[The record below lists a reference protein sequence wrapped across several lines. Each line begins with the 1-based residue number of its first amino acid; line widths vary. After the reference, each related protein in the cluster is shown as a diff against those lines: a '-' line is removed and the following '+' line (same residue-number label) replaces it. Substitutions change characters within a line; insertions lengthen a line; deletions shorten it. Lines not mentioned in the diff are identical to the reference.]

1 MIAHVQRVAARR
13 PALADRLSA
22 FFARW
27 WVPLA
32 AGLIALITLVWQT
45 WPTYSDPADYAMSGP
60 GDAWGGTAVIQAT
73 VEEGLNPFAPGVIS
87 AFNAPDGFP
96 IGWQVNLQQ
105 WPSSVLQFGVTW
117 LTGDGEIAY
126 NLYVLIGV
134 VLSAMTMAWLLLR
147 LTGDRAVAL
156 LFGVA
161 ITLLPMMI
169 FKRGGHPTLIHLW
182 PMILMAITVHAVYVQ
197 PTVKRALLAGIVAF
211 VALSWSGYH
220 LLLAGVTL
228 VALLVGFGVASLRGP
243 ERGRRF
249 RAFGIVVGVPILG
262 LGALGVL
269 LSVIGQ
275 GADPTSEVR
284 ANPKEALYAY
294 GARWYEYVVPTS
306 RSLLF
311 GDETGPWLTER
322 IHGSN
327 GIETP
332 LYLGVSVILLGIVG
346 IILTLRDRERPHRA
360 ALLTCGALVAFAGL
374 WVSLPPTVT
383 VFGQSVPT
391 PSDFIFQVFT
401 TWRVYSRLAAVVA
414 VGLFVLAAVGLSAL
428 AGRRPGIRRYAVLAV
443 AATVI
448 VGDLW
453 TRAEPVT
460 AIVPPQVATVVRDLP
475 PGTIAQYPLGRGEND
490 GYGVLYN
497 QQYYGDHPVVNGFD
511 DQDEEPR
518 AASLANLADPRTP
531 ERLAALG
538 VRYALVVRRPLM
550 GSESEPLPERLP
562 RGFRRIA
569 TGMQGP
575 WPAEIYEVVRR
586 PGTVEAFPGVGFIA
600 PDGIPPN
607 VGQWMAD
614 EATLDV
620 WGVCRVRCRGALTFD
635 ALSLGAPRTV
645 EILEGKRR
653 VARFKVGERRPVRVP
668 LAVRNGNTPLTVRV
682 TPGAR
687 PVNEVIIGSG
697 DTRPLS
703 VRFENLD
710 WRPAGRRSADG

>member
-1 MIAHVQRVAARR
+1 MIAHVQRAAARR
-13 PALADRLSA
+13 PALGVRISA
-22 FFARW
+22 FLTRW

-32 AGLIALITLVWQT
+32 AGLIALIALVWQT
-45 WPTYSDPADYAMSGP
+45 WPTYTDLADYALGGP

-105 WPSSVLQFGVTW
+105 WPSSILQFGVTW

-134 VLSAMTMAWLLLR
+134 VLNAMTMAWLLLR
-147 LTGDRAVAL
+147 LTEDRAVSL
-156 LFGVA
+156 LLGVA
-161 ITLLPMMI
+161 VTFLPMII
-169 FKRGGHPTLIHLW
+169 FKRGGHPTLIHMW
-182 PMILMAITVHAVYVQ
+182 PMILMAITVHAVYLR
-197 PTVKRALLAGIVAF
+197 PTVRRALVAGGVAF

-228 VALLVGFGVASLRGP
+228 VALLVGFGVASLRGSQ
-243 ERGRRF
+243 RGRRL
-249 RAFGIVVGVPILG
+249 RAFAIIAGVPLVG
-262 LGALGVL
+262 LAALGVL
-269 LSVIGQ
+269 IAIIGQ

-284 ANPKEALYAY
+284 SNPKEALYAY

-311 GDETGPWLTER
+311 GDETGPWLAQR

-332 LYLGVSVILLGIVG
+332 LYLGVSIILLGIVG
-346 IILTLRDRERPHRA
+346 IIATLRDRSRPHRV

-383 VFGQSVPT
+383 VLGQSIPT
-391 PSDFIFQVFT
+391 PSELIFQVFT

-414 VGLFVLAAVGLSAL
+414 VGVFVLAGVGLSVL
-428 AGRRPGIRRYAVLAV
+428 AGRRPGVRRYAVLVIAGI
-443 AATVI
+443 VI

-453 TRAEPVT
+453 TRADPVT

-475 PGTIAQYPLGRGEND
+475 PGVIAQYPLGRGEND

-497 QQYYGDHPVVNGFD
+497 QQYYGDHPVLNGFD

-518 AASLANLADPRTP
+518 AGLLANLADPRTRD
-531 ERLAALG
+531 RLAALG
-538 VRYALVVRRPLM
+538 VRYVLLVRRPLM
-550 GSESEPLPERLP
+550 GAETEPLPERLP
-562 RGFRRIA
+562 RGFRRVGS
-569 TGMQGP
+569 GMQGP

-620 WGVCRVRCRGALTFD
+620 WGVCRVRCRGTLTLD
-635 ALSLGAPRTV
+635 ALSLGKPRTV
-645 EILEGKRR
+645 DIHDGRRR
-653 VARFKVGERRPVRVP
+653 VARFEVGERRRVRVP
-668 LAVRNGNTPLTVRV
+668 LTVRNGNLPLTVTV
-682 TPGAR
+682 DPGAQ

-703 VRFENLD
+703 VRFENVD
-710 WRPAGRRSADG
+710 WRPAGRRSTGG